1 MKKLLFVAA
10 TAALA
15 LSSCSSD
22 SESMNNANEQ
32 NNNAGTPVA
41 FDSYLMRT
49 KATALTTNSSIQA
62 EGAGFGVYAYEQGTL
77 PVVDYT
83 NSFVAPNFF
92 ANQQVNYN
100 TTEKKWEYS
109 NIKYWPNNPG
119 AMLSFYA
126 YAPYNKNIT
135 TDVASNPR
143 LILNGD
149 YNGPALQYKMPAK
162 LNEGIDLCWGQE
174 VGGSLAPVNKVKP
187 GVGDVIKFN
196 FKHALSRLGFNI
208 QVFNDQE
215 TDGKGHS
222 DAAAEAIKPGT
233 TIKVQ
238 SLKLI
243 GNFATSGTLSLYDG
257 KWDAPIANT
266 AEYELN
272 GVLNPTISAG
282 LTASAAAN
290 ELPLFADNNTYVM
303 MIPGGSFKIQITYDV
318 ETIDENL
325 PDGKSVVRNV
335 ITSDEAFNSKA
346 GEATNYH
353 LNIGMTTVKFDA
365 TVDDWTE
372 QSDKEVDLPSNNK

>member
-1 MKKLLFVAA
+1 MKQYFAMAVAM
-10 TAALA
+10 TAALM
-15 LSSCSSD
+15 SSCSEEELVTT
-22 SESMNNANEQ
+22 SENTN
-32 NNNAGTPVA
+32 GTPVA
-41 FDSYLMRT
+41 FDSYLART
-49 KATALTTNSSIQA
+49 RATTLTTLSSIQA
-62 EGAGFGVYAYEQGTL
+62 ANAGFGVYAYEQGTL

-92 ANQQVNYN
+92 ANQQVTYN
-100 TTEKKWEYS
+100 TPNWEYT

-126 YAPYNKNIT
+126 YAPYNANIT
-135 TDVASNPR
+135 TDVTSNPR

-149 YNGPALQYKMPAK
+149 YNGPALQYKMPAA
-162 LNEGIDLCWGQE
+162 LNQGVDLCWGQE
-174 VGGSLAPVNKVKP
+174 KDKTLAPVNKTKP
-187 GVGDVIKFN
+187 GVNDKIQFN

-208 QVFNDQE
+208 QVFSDQA
-215 TDGKGHS
+215 TDGAGHS
-222 DAAAEAIKPGT
+222 DAAADPIKEGT

-272 GVLNPTISAG
+272 GVLNPTIAGG
-282 LTASAAAN
+282 LTASAAAT
-290 ELPLFADNNTYVM
+290 ELPLFADNETYVM

-318 ETIDENL
+318 ETADPNL

-335 ITSDEAFNSKA
+335 ITSDQPFTAQA
-346 GEATNYH
+346 GVATNYH

-365 TVDDWTE
+365 TLVEWNTPNNE
-372 QSDKEVDLPSNNK
+372 EVDLPNNQ

>member
-1 MKKLLFVAA
+1 MKKTFLLAAVAI
-10 TAALA
+10 AAF
-15 LSSCSSD
+15 SSCSND
-22 SESMNNANEQ
+22 EQ
-32 NNNAGTPVA
+32 TDALVKKTDATAVA
-41 FDSYLMRT
+41 FDSYLVRSR
-49 KATALTTNSSIQA
+49 ATDLTTNASIQA
-62 EGAGFGVYAYEQGTL
+62 AGAGFGVYAYDQGTL

-92 ANQQVNYN
+92 SNQQVTYN
-100 TTEKKWEYS
+100 GTSTPAAWEYT

-126 YAPYNKNIT
+126 YAPYNASIT

-149 YNGPALQYKMPAK
+149 YNGPALQYKMPSSLAA
-162 LNEGIDLCWGQE
+162 GIDLCWGQE
-174 VGGSLAPVNKVKP
+174 LGQTLAPVNKTKP
-187 GVGDVIKFN
+187 GVGDKIQFN

-208 QVFNDQE
+208 QVFNDQA
-215 TDGKGHS
+215 TDGSGHS
-222 DAAAEAIKPGT
+222 DAEADPIKAGT
-233 TIKVQ
+233 TIRVQ

-243 GNFATSGTLSLYDG
+243 GNFATSGILSLYDG

-282 LTASAAAN
+282 LTASAAAT
-290 ELPLFADNNTYVM
+290 ELPLFADADTYVM

-318 ETIDENL
+318 ETVDPNL

-335 ITSDEAFNSKA
+335 ITSDDAFTSQA
-346 GEATNYH
+346 GVATNYH
-353 LNIGMTTVKFDA
+353 LNLGMTTVKFDA
-365 TVDDWTE
+365 NVVDWNTPTNE
-372 QSDKEVDLPSNNK
+372 EVDLPNNQ

>member
-1 MKKLLFVAA
+1 MKKMLFMAA
-10 TAALA
+10 CAAIA
-15 LSSCSSD
+15 LSSCSND
-22 SESMNNANEQ
+22 AETMTPAANENNA
-32 NNNAGTPVA
+32 AVA
-41 FDSYLMRT
+41 FDSYLART
-49 KATALTTNSSIQA
+49 RATDLTTNASIQA
-62 EGAGFGVYAYEQGTL
+62 NGAGFGVYAYEQGTL

-92 ANQQVNYN
+92 NNQQVTHNG
-100 TTEKKWEYS
+100 TAAAWEYT

-126 YAPYNKNIT
+126 YAPYKSNIT
-135 TDVASNPR
+135 TDVTSNPR

-149 YNGPALQYKMPAK
+149 YNGPALQYKMPAA
-162 LNEGIDLCWGQE
+162 LADGMDLCWGQE
-174 VGGSLAPVNKVKP
+174 YGQTLAPVNKTKP
-187 GVGDVIKFN
+187 GVGDKIKFN

-208 QVFNDQE
+208 QVFNDQA
-215 TDGKGHS
+215 TDGSGHS
-222 DAAAEAIKPGT
+222 DAAANPIEAGT

-272 GVLNPTISAG
+272 GVLNPTIAAG
-282 LTASAAAN
+282 LKLSDAAN
-290 ELPLFADNNTYVM
+290 ELPLFADNTTYVL
-303 MIPGGSFKIQITYDV
+303 MIPGGTFKIQITYDV
-318 ETIDENL
+318 ITEDAKL

-335 ITSDEAFNSKA
+335 ITSDVAYTSQA
-346 GEATNYH
+346 GVATNYH

-365 TVDDWTE
+365 SLVEWNTPSNE
-372 QSDKEVDLPSNNK
+372 EVDLPNNQ

>member
-1 MKKLLFVAA
+1 MKKKLLIAVSAA
-10 TAALA
+10 IALA
-15 LSSCSSD
+15 SCTSD
-22 SESMNNANEQ
+22 NETNAPVIDS
-32 NNNAGTPVA
+32 AKTPVA
-41 FDSYLMRT
+41 FDSYLVRSR
-49 KATALTTNSSIQA
+49 ATTLTTLSSIKA

-92 ANQQVNYN
+92 ANQQVTYN
-100 TTEKKWEYS
+100 DTATPAAWEYT

-126 YAPYNKNIT
+126 YAPYNASIT
-135 TDVASNPR
+135 TDVTSNPR

-149 YNGPALQYKMPAK
+149 YNGPALQYKMPAA
-162 LNEGIDLCWGQE
+162 LNQGVDLCWGQE
-174 VGGSLAPVNKVKP
+174 NGKTLAPVNKTKP
-187 GVGDVIKFN
+187 GVNDKIQFN

-208 QVFNDQE
+208 QVFSDQA
-215 TDGKGHS
+215 TDGTAHS
-222 DAAAEAIKPGT
+222 DAAADAIKDGT
-233 TIKVQ
+233 TIRVQ

-272 GVLNPTISAG
+272 GVLNEKISAG
-282 LTASAAAN
+282 LKASDAAT
-290 ELPLFADNNTYVM
+290 ELPLFADNDTYVM

-318 ETIDENL
+318 ETADPNL

-335 ITSDEAFNSKA
+335 ITSDQPFTAQA
-346 GEATNYH
+346 GVATNYH
-353 LNIGMTTVKFDA
+353 LNIGMTTVKFA
-365 TVDDWTE
+365 ASLVEWNTPNNE
-372 QSDKEVDLPSNNK
+372 EVDLPNNQ

>member
-1 MKKLLFVAA
+1 MKKKLLIAVSAA
-10 TAALA
+10 IALA
-15 LSSCSSD
+15 SCTSD
-22 SESMNNANEQ
+22 NETNAPVIDS
-32 NNNAGTPVA
+32 AKTPVA
-41 FDSYLMRT
+41 FDSYLVRSR
-49 KATALTTNSSIQA
+49 ATTLTTLSSIQA

-92 ANQQVNYN
+92 ANQQVTYN
-100 TTEKKWEYS
+100 GTATPAAWEYT

-126 YAPYNKNIT
+126 YAPFNANIT
-135 TDVASNPR
+135 TDVTSNPR

-149 YNGPALQYKMPAK
+149 YNGPALQYKMPAA
-162 LNEGIDLCWGQE
+162 LNQGVDLCWGQE
-174 VGGSLAPVNKVKP
+174 SGKTLAPVNKTKP
-187 GVGDVIKFN
+187 GVNEKIQFN

-208 QVFNDQE
+208 QVFSDQA
-215 TDGKGHS
+215 TDGTGHS
-222 DAAAEAIKPGT
+222 DDAADAIKPGT

-272 GVLNPTISAG
+272 GVLNPTIAAG
-282 LTASAAAN
+282 LKASDAAN
-290 ELPLFADNNTYVM
+290 ELPLFADNETYVM

-318 ETIDENL
+318 ETADPNL

-335 ITSDEAFNSKA
+335 ITSDQPFTAQA
-346 GEATNYH
+346 GVATNYH

-365 TVDDWTE
+365 SLVEWNTPNNE
-372 QSDKEVDLPSNNK
+372 EVDLPNNQ